1 MKGMRWRFF
10 RRSAEGAVF
19 EVTIEELNPEPLAEW
34 VRQDDD
40 GAVVVFV
47 GVVRN
52 NSKGRKVTH
61 LIYDAYGDMARRQL
75 EEVGREIRERWEVG
89 RIAISHRIG
98 RLLVGEKSVVIAVSA
113 PHRKE
118 AFNACAY
125 AIDRIKEIVPI
136 WKQEVGEDGAVW
148 V

>member
-1 MKGMRWRFF
+1 
-10 RRSAEGAVF
+10 VF
-19 EVTIEELNPEPLAEW
+19 EITTEELNPEPLAGW

-52 NSKGRKVTH
+52 NSKGKKVSH

-75 EEVGREIRERWEVG
+75 QEVGREIRERWEVG

>member
-1 MKGMRWRFF
+1 
-10 RRSAEGAVF
+10 VF

-40 GAVVVFV
+40 GAGVVFV

-52 NSKGRKVTH
+52 NSKGKKVSH
-61 LIYDAYGDMARRQL
+61 LIYDAYGDMACRQL
-75 EEVGREIRERWEVG
+75 QEVGREIRERWEVG

-118 AFNACAY
+118 AFSACAY

-148 V
+148 VGV